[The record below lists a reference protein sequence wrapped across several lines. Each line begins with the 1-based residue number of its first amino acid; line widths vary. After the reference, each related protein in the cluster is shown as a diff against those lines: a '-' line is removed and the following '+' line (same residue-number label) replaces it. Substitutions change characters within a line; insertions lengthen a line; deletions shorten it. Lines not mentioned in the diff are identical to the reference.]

1 MTGLFAK
8 RHKHE
13 IKIFYT
19 DEIKVEISYFRRMH
33 SITKREQL
41 ILKNRD
47 KFMIQRSWRQ
57 FNFERLQRICTRK
70 TKYDT

>member
-1 MTGLFAK
+1 MSAFSSNYEQMTVLFAK

-13 IKIFYT
+13 TKIFYT
-19 DEIKVEISYFRRMH
+19 DEINGEISYFRRMY

-47 KFMIQRSWRQ
+47 KFMI
-57 FNFERLQRICTRK
+57 
-70 TKYDT
+70 